1 MRMRFATLISW
12 LLTASLGGYM
22 LRTWI
27 ARGGLRR
34 ERARA
39 GGLPPPLIFGHAGLA
54 ITGLLI
60 WTGYLA
66 SGPRVLAWT
75 AVGVL
80 MVTVGLGLSTVTLWT
95 PYPAP
100 KPGERRG
107 AAHWEESAV
116 VVPDTAAGVFGD
128 PDPLD
133 YTITDEM
140 IAQLLEEPHAA
151 TGRRVFRP
159 DPAIL
164 IPIAHGFAAIA
175 TFVLA
180 VMTASTPL
188 SCPVRSAMSLADRG
202 PGADTSGV
210 GDRNVLGGE
219 LEPCGNDPLTGF
231 YRDGCCNTGPE
242 DLGSH
247 TICAVVTAEF
257 LEHQRSIGNDLTT
270 PMPQFR
276 FPGLVP
282 GDRWCVT
289 AANWLRAYADGVA
302 APVVL
307 ACTHERALEIVPLSA
322 LKQHSVDVPGDASAL
337 DNER

>member
-1 MRMRFATLISW
+1 MRVYAGLTWYREMPVWLATLISW

-27 ARGGLRR
+27 VRGGLRR
-34 ERARA
+34 ERARV
-39 GGLPPPLIFGHAGLA
+39 GGLPPSLIFGHAGLA

-66 SGPRVLAWT
+66 SGPRALAWT

-95 PYPAP
+95 PYPTP
-100 KPGERRG
+100 GPGEWRG
-107 AAHWEESAV
+107 ASRWEESVA
-116 VVPDTAAGVFGD
+116 VPDTAAGVVGD

-151 TGRRVFRP
+151 AGRRVIRP
-159 DPAIL
+159 DPAVL

-188 SCPVRSAMSLADRG
+188 SCPDSV
-202 PGADTSGV
+202 
-210 GDRNVLGGE
+210 GGE
-219 LEPCGNDPLTGF
+219 SCGS
-231 YRDGCCNTGPE
+231 RAGCRYFWG
-242 DLGSH
+242 G
-247 TICAVVTAEF
+247 
-257 LEHQRSIGNDLTT
+257 
-270 PMPQFR
+270 
-276 FPGLVP
+276 
-282 GDRWCVT
+282 
-289 AANWLRAYADGVA
+289 
-302 APVVL
+302 
-307 ACTHERALEIVPLSA
+307 
-322 LKQHSVDVPGDASAL
+322 
-337 DNER
+337 